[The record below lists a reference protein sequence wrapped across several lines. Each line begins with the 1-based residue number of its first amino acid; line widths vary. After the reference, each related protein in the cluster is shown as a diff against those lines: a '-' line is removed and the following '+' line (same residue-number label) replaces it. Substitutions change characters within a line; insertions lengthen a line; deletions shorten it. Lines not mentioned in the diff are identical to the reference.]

1 MAPKKKKKAAD
12 EGSKEDPP
20 EVLAAINNQRMTVE
34 MDHLSLRMKVMLRD
48 QEMMSDQK
56 SELTKTISKNNMTQE
71 TLYKNLN
78 QQISDK
84 ETQIKN
90 LRQQLTKTAVDH
102 AAQVEQV
109 LADMDQ
115 EQLANAECVSELNQ
129 QIQQLRERTHR
140 VDDFDLLTSQ
150 KDQLNTE
157 LIETKQQLENTREE
171 LDAWQRQSMVMTQP
185 LYRDSVVLFMLEG
198 MRLYPKLEGLLVE
211 SMAALQNIVS
221 PENPSEILDNCAMIR
236 EFGGIGIILSVM
248 RDHLTKERIQCN
260 ACSLLWKL
268 SFWDSENI
276 PVITANGGLHLI
288 LAAMT
293 AHPDYAKLQY
303 AAAGV
308 LRAIMGPA
316 RAANDR
322 DMRSPSP
329 FMRAPMVEPPVPA
342 HSRNRTP
349 PGSGSRFPKI
359 DQNRGSST
367 VEKDPAERRSS
378 RASRAS
384 QEFFQSMPHP
394 DQISQADMS
403 MAWMRMHTHAMQL
416 LLKCMSD
423 HHDHEYIQTYA
434 IGALMN
440 IVNSSDA
447 AMMSAGKGGVIT
459 AVVGAMRTHSEN
471 GELQMVGLRTL
482 TRLVHAKQNRKI
494 VEKSGGKE
502 LTRRAMEIHKGNA
515 LVQDAANEMKKY
527 LKSWDDDSDEDG
539 PS

>member
-1 MAPKKKKKAAD
+1 
-12 EGSKEDPP
+12 
-20 EVLAAINNQRMTVE
+20 MTA
-34 MDHLSLRMKVMLRD
+34 
-48 QEMMSDQK
+48 QK
-56 SELTKTISKNNMTQE
+56 SDMSKTIDKNNFKQE
-71 TLYKNLN
+71 ALYKSLN
-78 QQISDK
+78 QQINDK
-84 ETQIKN
+84 ECAIED
-90 LRQQLTKTAVDH
+90 LRRDLTRSAVDH

-109 LADMDQ
+109 LAKMDE
-115 EQLANAECVSELNQ
+115 EQLSNAKEVSELNQ
-129 QIQQLRERTHR
+129 QIQALRERTHR
-140 VDDFDLLTSQ
+140 VDDFELLTSQ
-150 KDQLNTE
+150 KDDLSAE
-157 LIETKQQLENTREE
+157 LPATSDQLENTREE

-185 LYRDSVVLFMLEG
+185 LYRDSVVLFMLEAI
-198 MRLYPKLEGLLVE
+198 RLYPKQEGLLVE
-211 SMAALQNIVS
+211 AMAALQNVVS

-236 EFGGIGIILSVM
+236 EFGGIGIVLSVM

-329 FMRAPMVEPPVPA
+329 FMRAPMVEPPVPMG
-342 HSRNRTP
+342 SRNKAPVVT
-349 PGSGSRFPKI
+349 SRFPQI
-359 DQNRGSST
+359 DQNRAIRDAKQMSLAAMPMKAST
-367 VEKDPAERRSS
+367 MV
-378 RASRAS
+378 
-384 QEFFQSMPHP
+384 HP
-394 DQISQADMS
+394 DQISDSDMAQAW
-403 MAWMRMHTHAMQL
+403 ARMHMHAMQL

-440 IVNSSDA
+440 IVNSSDTA
-447 AMMSAGKGGVIT
+447 IVAAGKGGVIT
-459 AVVGAMRTHSEN
+459 AVMGAMRSHSEN

-482 TRLVHAKQNRKI
+482 TRLVHAKQNHKI

-502 LTRRAMEIHKGNA
+502 LTRRAMEIHKGNP
-515 LVQDAANEMKKY
+515 LVQSAANEMKKY

>member
-1 MAPKKKKKAAD
+1 MAPKKKKKADA
-12 EGSKEDPP
+12 GPEDDSP
-20 EVLAAINNQRMTVE
+20 EVLAAIEKQKMTVE
-34 MDHLSLRMKVMLRD
+34 MDHLSLRMKMLLRE
-48 QEMMSDQK
+48 QELMTSQK
-56 SELTKTISKNNMTQE
+56 SDMSKTIDKNNFKQE
-71 TLYKNLN
+71 ALYKSLN
-78 QQISDK
+78 QQINDK
-84 ETQIKN
+84 ECAIED
-90 LRQQLTKTAVDH
+90 LRRDLTRSAVDH

-109 LADMDQ
+109 LAKMDE
-115 EQLANAECVSELNQ
+115 EQLSNAKEVSELNQ
-129 QIQQLRERTHR
+129 QIQALRERTHR
-140 VDDFDLLTSQ
+140 VDDFDLLTAQ
-150 KDQLNTE
+150 KDDLSAE
-157 LIETKQQLENTREE
+157 LQETRDQLENTREE

-185 LYRDSVVLFMLEG
+185 LYRDSVVLFMLEAI
-198 MRLYPKLEGLLVE
+198 RLYPKQEGLLVE
-211 SMAALQNIVS
+211 AMAALQNVVS

-236 EFGGIGIILSVM
+236 EFGGIGIVLSVM

-342 HSRNRTP
+342 HSRNKTP
-349 PGSGSRFPKI
+349 SGGSSRFPMI
-359 DQNRGSST
+359 DQNRGSSRAD
-367 VEKDPAERRSS
+367 KLSLIERSPS
-378 RASRAS
+378 RATP
-384 QEFFQSMPHP
+384 MPHP
-394 DQISQADMS
+394 DQISDADMA

-416 LLKCMSD
+416 LLKCMAD

-459 AVVGAMRTHSEN
+459 AVMGAMRTHSEN

-502 LTRRAMEIHKGNA
+502 LTRRAMEIHKGNP